1 MACHTRA
8 AVSGW
13 TVLVRLMTWET
24 VVLDTPASPATSLMV
39 AMEVP
44 LTQDRI
50 VWEKAQVGSTF
61 GKSLEVLM
69 KIATAVLAA
78 LLAVSA
84 GAQDLPVT
92 KVVLFT
98 SGVGYFEHA
107 GTVSGNASVTLTF
120 TDSQIN
126 DVLKSLI
133 LRDSAGTVGVVGYPS
148 QDPLERSLGSFA
160 VDLSGPGGLAALL
173 PQLRGAS
180 LTLMTPA
187 EVTGKLVGIDTRTE
201 KGKDGDRTETW
212 LTIAGDG
219 LKVVPLSSV
228 SQVKLLD
235 PKLDQ
240 ELSQALALLAGSR
253 DSRKKTITAQFS
265 GTGSR
270 QVSVGYIAEAPVW
283 KTSYRL
289 DLSGGKPYLQAWAIV
304 ENTGESD
311 WNQVRL
317 SLVSGRPVSFIQD
330 LYTPLYVQRPVYYP
344 ETEAGPA
351 PRVNSAATGFNG
363 PAAEAQT
370 GEAMPAPAPA
380 PMVAQKSLGRAGL
393 VDSLMDEDAV
403 PLRGSGFKQ
412 ASSGSQAGELFQ
424 FSLQAPISLARH
436 QSALIPLAATDVT
449 AQKVSL
455 FNESVDSVHP
465 QNSVWITNS
474 TGLRLPAGPVT
485 IYDGGAY
492 AGDALTD
499 TLLEKDKRLW
509 SYATDLAVRT
519 DLSSNDNQLTTKI
532 TVVRGVLNVK
542 KDLTW
547 KRTYRFTNAG
557 AEARTVLVE
566 HPVNADRNL
575 VDPQPTEKTPDYY
588 RFTVSAPAGGQAE
601 LSVRE
606 SRTVTETQGLSGW
619 RADQL
624 LAVVQSSGPLSAAVK
639 TALQKAADLK
649 TQADKAAQDATTLSQ
664 RKNEQES
671 GQARIRNNIE
681 TVGRDSTQGQAYLK
695 RLMDSET
702 LIDQLNDQLTA
713 ARKTQ
718 ATAQAALDDYLKN
731 LSVE

>member
-1 MACHTRA
+1 
-8 AVSGW
+8 
-13 TVLVRLMTWET
+13 
-24 VVLDTPASPATSLMV
+24 
-39 AMEVP
+39 
-44 LTQDRI
+44 
-50 VWEKAQVGSTF
+50 
-61 GKSLEVLM
+61 
-69 KIATAVLAA
+69 
-78 LLAVSA
+78 
-84 GAQDLPVT
+84 
-92 KVVLFT
+92 
-98 SGVGYFEHA
+98 
-107 GTVSGNASVTLTF
+107 
-120 TDSQIN
+120 
-126 DVLKSLI
+126 
-133 LRDSAGTVGVVGYPS
+133 
-148 QDPLERSLGSFA
+148 
-160 VDLSGPGGLAALL
+160 
-173 PQLRGAS
+173 
-180 LTLMTPA
+180 MTPA

-270 QVSVGYIAEAPVW
+270 KVSVGYIAEAPVW

-330 LYTPLYVQRPVYYP
+330 LYTPLYVQRPVYQP
-344 ETEAGPA
+344 DTEAGPA
-351 PRVNSAATGFNG
+351 PRINFAATGFNG
-363 PAAEAQT
+363 PTDEAPAAEA
-370 GEAMPAPAPA
+370 MPAPA
-380 PMVAQKSLGRAGL
+380 PMVAQKSAERSTGTYKDLDDL
-393 VDSLMDEDAV
+393 VT

-412 ASSGSQAGELFQ
+412 AAAGSQAGELFQ

-465 QNSVWITNS
+465 QNAVWITNT

-492 AGDALTD
+492 AGDALAD

-509 SYATDLAVRT
+509 TYASDLAVRA
-519 DLSSNDNQLTTKI
+519 DLSSNDSQLTTKI
-532 TVVRGVLNVK
+532 TVVKGILNVK
-542 KDLTW
+542 KDLSW

-566 HPVNADRNL
+566 HPVNGDRNL

-588 RFTVSAPAGGQAE
+588 RFTVNAPAGGQAE
-601 LSVRE
+601 LTVRE
-606 SRTVTETQGLSGW
+606 SRTLTETQGLSGW

-649 TQADKAAQDATTLSQ
+649 TQADKASQDAAVLVQ
-664 RKNEQES
+664 RKTEQET